1 MYDDSS
7 NYSDGAFI
15 DPPVAYGPRAGTM
28 ARLDDS
34 ADVQAEP
41 IIGGTA
47 AVSAKGPTVAG
58 FFRSPVGWLLI
69 LLALAYVAFDRVFG
83 DGGVGE

>member
-1 MYDDSS
+1 MDTDSDYTS
-7 NYSDGAFI
+7 GAFL
-15 DPPVAYGPRAGTM
+15 DPVVAYGPRAGIM

-41 IIGGTA
+41 IIGGSA
-47 AVSAKGPTVAG
+47 AVSAKGPTVGG